1 MIGVQAFGRRTFDS
15 LSVRNY
21 RLYFI
26 GQGISMSG
34 SWMQS
39 VAQGLLVLKLTGSG
53 TALGFVIALQC
64 VPVLLFGP
72 WGGIFADR
80 YPKRRILYVT
90 QTASCI
96 LGSTVGILVLTD
108 AIRLWMVYAVGLL
121 LGFVTLFDNPAR
133 STFVRELV
141 GNDRLANA
149 ISLSATEMNL
159 TRVIGPSFAGVL
171 AATVGLG
178 ACFLFDGLSYI
189 PVLIS
194 LYMMRESELM
204 PAVRVTGGK
213 GQIQAGLQ
221 YVRTSPLLRNILI
234 MMAIIGMLTYEFS
247 VMLPLMGEFTFH
259 RGPGAYA
266 SMTAAMGA
274 GAVVGGLFTASRQ
287 IQSSPMLTGLAG
299 IAFGTSVLLTS
310 IAPNLAA
317 AFVILL
323 VVGFFNINFTSLA
336 NVTLQLN
343 AQPSMQGRVMSL
355 WAMAFMGTTPIGGPV
370 MGAIGE
376 HAGARVAL
384 AVAGMAAILSAGWAT
399 WANRRA
405 LVPPVHGSRAKSESV
420 VEAIDELAS

>member
-1 MIGVQAFGRRTFDS
+1 MTAVQSYGRRTFDS

-53 TALGFVIALQC
+53 TALGLVIALQTL
-64 VPVLLFGP
+64 PILIFGP
-72 WGGIFADR
+72 WGGIVADR
-80 YPKRRILYVT
+80 YPKRTILYAT
-90 QTASCI
+90 QAASCI
-96 LGSTVGILVLTD
+96 LGTGVGLLVVTD
-108 AIRLWMVYAVGLL
+108 LIRLWMVYVVGIL
-121 LGFVTLFDNPAR
+121 LGVVTLFDNPAR
-133 STFVRELV
+133 GTFVRELV

-189 PVLIS
+189 AVLIS
-194 LYMMRESELM
+194 LYLMRGSELM
-204 PAVRVTGGK
+204 PSVRVAGGK
-213 GQIQAGLQ
+213 GQVQAGLQ

-274 GAVVGGLFTASRQ
+274 GAVVGGLFTASRKV
-287 IQSSPMLTGLAG
+287 QSSPRMVGLTGM
-299 IAFGTSVLLTS
+299 AFGASVLLTS
-310 IAPNLAA
+310 IAPSLPLAIVA
-317 AFVILL
+317 LL
-323 VVGFFNINFTSLA
+323 IVGFFNINFTSLA

-343 AQPSMQGRVMSL
+343 AKPSMQGRVMAL
-355 WAMAFMGTTPIGGPV
+355 WSMAFLGTTPIGGPV

-384 AVAGMAAILSAGWAT
+384 AVAGLAAVGSAAWAT
-399 WANRRA
+399 WANRQA
-405 LVPPVHGSRAKSESV
+405 E
-420 VEAIDELAS
+420 VETATTGNVFDIDPAMDSLE